1 MPSRTV
7 SRETSTPF
15 GAAFHSNRRYG
26 PRITG
31 ATRQQGACLAR
42 RVRRMDRMA
51 LDTDV
56 SRETPGRP
64 PVLEIGLGATPF
76 WPVIRRDGRNW
87 LRHHPRPP
95 GHVGSGAC
103 FRQVRE
109 SSPPSS
115 PDPSR
120 YEALARSPRPPQMLV
135 PRPVCV
141 SMQSRGPRSV
151 RAPTPGARA
160 WTWAIRH
167 TQAPPLRVPIGDR
180 DSHHGARPP
189 GGNAHPCRLPCPC
202 LSPLHPPSSPAP
214 RQRRLNLHIEPC
226 LPQELG
232 VVRVRLVFRPRLPP
246 PVAAA
251 RAIVAHAPPPARDPR
266 VR

>member
-1 MPSRTV
+1 MPHLFGLWSGVTGRTG
-7 SRETSTPF
+7 F
-15 GAAFHSNRRYG
+15 A
-26 PRITG
+26 II
-31 ATRQQGACLAR
+31 
-42 RVRRMDRMA
+42 RV
-51 LDTDV
+51 
-56 SRETPGRP
+56 
-64 PVLEIGLGATPF
+64 
-76 WPVIRRDGRNW
+76 
-87 LRHHPRPP
+87 PP

-120 YEALARSPRPPQMLV
+120 YEALARSPRPPQMLL

-141 SMQSRGPRSV
+141 SMQSRSPRSV

-167 TQAPPLRVPIGDR
+167 TQAPPLRVLIGDR

-232 VVRVRLVFRPRLPP
+232 VVRVCLVVRPRLPP

-251 RAIVAHAPPPARDPR
+251 RAIVAHAPPRHAIHASGERTAPHARGQAMSPHIR
-266 VR
+266 CRFT